1 LRILKLFR
9 LQFCARWC
17 YFDWAA
23 GGAHTP
29 NIYLILAINGWRNAI
44 LKSTL
49 ISTLSIRASYRSW
62 LGATRKFGRS
72 LVQSQIDTRS
82 WRRAAL
88 VWSSSLN
95 ERENRPP
102 RRRRSWV
109 YLIAARCVYKSIG
122 WKSNRQSGEQH
133 TERRGLRSW
142 FICKCQI
149 KGLCT
154 QPDLLCGYYRVRG
167 WFRAAGRYHRAAY
180 ARAYQP
186 KSLLERV
193 KPSAV
198 TY

>member
-1 LRILKLFR
+1 MVLFWLSCRRRPYAKYLSRFGHKR
-9 LQFCARWC
+9 LAQCNFKEHINQH
-17 YFDWAA
+17 FK
-23 GGAHTP
+23 HTCLLP
-29 NIYLILAINGWRNAI
+29 IM
-44 LKSTL
+44 
-49 ISTLSIRASYRSW
+49 
-62 LGATRKFGRS
+62 
-72 LVQSQIDTRS
+72 TRS
-82 WRRAAL
+82 DKKIRPQLGPISNRYPIVAAR
-88 VWSSSLN
+88 SSCMVIIFKWA
-95 ERENRPP
+95 RKRPP

-109 YLIAARCVYKSIG
+109 YLIAARCVYKSMG

-133 TERRGLRSW
+133 TERDRLRSW